1 MQLRCDA
8 RLYKVDDQTFW
19 EYTNVASQEFVSQEY
34 ETQDEAHLD
43 MEEEGF
49 LETTPKGRNENYTT
63 QEHKFLCESWKKKI
77 GIEPITSIL
86 RNQCLHIRIVLV
98 CTSLLASN

>member
-1 MQLRCDA
+1 MLH
-8 RLYKVDDQTFW
+8 LKIL
-19 EYTNVASQEFVSQEY
+19 SQEIACQEY
-34 ETQDEAHLD
+34 ETEDEPLLD

-86 RNQCLHIRIVLV
+86 RNQCLHIW
-98 CTSLLASN
+98 SY